1 MIATPSDIGMKVRP
15 AWTGVK
21 CSPSCRNSE
30 TTSSSPAKPA
40 KNTMPT
46 TRPEVKARLRS
57 RLGAI
62 SACSPERRSTAAKTA
77 SSARPAAIRPKVHSG
92 QPSSRPWTSG

>member
-21 CSPSCRNSE
+21 CSPSCRKSE
-30 TTSSSPAKPA
+30 TTSRSPAKPA
-40 KNTMPT
+40 KKTMPT

-77 SSARPAAIRPKVHSG
+77 SSARPAAMRPKVHSG

>member
-1 MIATPSDIGMKVRP
+1 
-15 AWTGVK
+15 VK
-21 CSPSCRNSE
+21 CTPSCRKSE

-57 RLGAI
+57 RLGAM
-62 SACSPERRSTAAKTA
+62 SACSPERRSTAAKTP
-77 SSARPAAIRPKVHSG
+77 SSAQADGHQTKVQIG